1 MMILLLPG
9 KEWAIKL
16 DKKYFLICYLKDKY
30 KVMVVFCGLIICNVF
45 MYFLYDV
52 RMEPILYTTFL
63 LILLVL
69 PFAFRDLRN
78 TYQKC
83 ERLNNI
89 KQAKLPAMPNLGAAD
104 TLVEESYAL
113 EDSVCPEAAL
123 FPPGGSVLRLMAF
136 PSVLALDGVG
146 GEALGHEGDIEPVH
160 SSAPPIP
167 SQAPWTAPPP

>member
-1 MMILLLPG
+1 M
-9 KEWAIKL
+9 
-16 DKKYFLICYLKDKY
+16 KKYFLICYLKDKY
-30 KVMVVFCGLIICNVF
+30 KVMVVFCGLIVCNVF

-104 TLVEESYAL
+104 TLVEESYQQIVKEIL
-113 EDSVCPEAAL
+113 
-123 FPPGGSVLRLMAF
+123 
-136 PSVLALDGVG
+136 
-146 GEALGHEGDIEPVH
+146 
-160 SSAPPIP
+160 
-167 SQAPWTAPPP
+167 QTW